1 MGLCGHPVVEEWP
14 EKEEAW
20 LAFSLMLRFIKRTR
34 KDERRPVNPPGRVF
48 QEKEAPMRK
57 WFIPSVLVVFFFF
70 SLGFL
75 LSQQSQEEAKFQKT
89 VDTYFDE
96 LWKFYPTAATLSGFH
111 KYDDKLEDLSSKA
124 IEKRHDTLDSFNQ
137 ELVAKID
144 KTKLLA
150 DTQIDYEM
158 MIDAI
163 DLELMRHENLIPW
176 EYNPIFYNEIVFHS
190 IRSLLTKEFAPLDAR
205 LKSAVER
212 AKQLPGLIK
221 QAKENLKTPP
231 QIFTETAIKQ
241 AAGILEFYQ
250 REVPSLIETAPADLK
265 AKFQVELNK
274 VIPAIQDYQAFLQN
288 QLLPRSTGNFRLGD
302 QIHVRL
308 LRLTAQNSIPFDELV
323 ARAKADYNNIRREM
337 FLVCIP
343 FFKIM
348 YPHIN
353 LDQLGTQRSQDE
365 VWNIAIQ
372 GVLEK
377 IKVEHATKETY
388 LDQVRKSVEVVH
400 DFIQQKNLIETPEIK
415 LPLEP
420 MPVAERGLA
429 WSKILTP
436 GPYET
441 TGNYGAQV
449 TPIPD
454 DWPTENVQSFLEE
467 ANNFYLNFWVT
478 RNIYPGP
485 FVPLYS
491 LQKHPSLIRKMYPN
505 MPLVKGWP
513 LYVEEMLIYSGFG
526 NYDLRLRLNQLKLQ
540 LKTVIDFILELNI
553 HQGGMTK
560 EQAIQYMTRGG
571 FQTPAEA
578 ERKWNRIL
586 LKPVDITYAY
596 IGIQEI
602 WDMEKDYKKLKGE
615 AFNQQE
621 FLKKLLSYGALP
633 IRHLKTKLMQ

>member
-1 MGLCGHPVVEEWP
+1 
-14 EKEEAW
+14 
-20 LAFSLMLRFIKRTR
+20 
-34 KDERRPVNPPGRVF
+34 
-48 QEKEAPMRK
+48 MRK
-57 WFIPSVLVVFFFF
+57 RLFPSILLVFFFF
-70 SLGFL
+70 FGPGFL
-75 LSQQSQEEAKFQKT
+75 LAQQSQEETKFQKT
-89 VDTYFDE
+89 LDTYFDE
-96 LWKFYPTAATLSGFH
+96 LWKFYPTAATLAGFY
-111 KYDDKLEDLSSKA
+111 KYNDKLEDFSPKNV
-124 IEKRHDTLDSFNQ
+124 ERRHDSLDAFNQ
-137 ELVAKID
+137 ELVAKVD
-144 KTKLLA
+144 KTKLSA
-150 DTQIDYEM
+150 ETQIDYEM
-158 MIDAI
+158 MLDAI
-163 DLELMRHENLIPW
+163 DLEVMRHENLIPW
-176 EYNPIFYNEIVFHS
+176 EYNPIFYNEILFHS
-190 IRSLLTKEFAPLDAR
+190 IRGLLTKDFAPLDAR
-205 LKSAVER
+205 LKSAIER
-212 AKQLPGLIK
+212 AKLLPGLTK

-241 AAGILEFYQ
+241 FGGILDFYQ
-250 REVPSLIETAPADLK
+250 KEAPSLIEGAAPDLK
-265 AKFQVELNK
+265 SRFQSEMAK
-274 VIPAIQDYQAFLQN
+274 AISAMLDYRNFLQN
-288 QLLPRSTGNFRLGD
+288 ELLPRSTGNFRLGE
-302 QIHVRL
+302 QVHIRL
-308 LRLTAQNSIPFDELV
+308 MRLTAQNSIPFDELV

-372 GVLEK
+372 GVLDK
-377 IKVEHATKETY
+377 IKVEHPTKEGY
-388 LDQVRKSVEVVH
+388 VDQVKKTVDTVH
-400 DFIQQKNLIETPEIK
+400 NFIKQTNLIEVPD
-415 LPLEP
+415 LVPPVEP
-420 MPVAERGLA
+420 MPLAERGLA
-429 WSKILTP
+429 WSRILTP
-436 GPYET
+436 SPYEATGPYV
-441 TGNYGAQV
+441 AQV
-449 TPIPD
+449 TPIPN
-454 DWPTENVQSFLEE
+454 DWPEEDVRSFLEE

-478 RNIYPGP
+478 RNVYPGP
-485 FVPLYS
+485 FVPLFY
-491 LQKHPSLIRKMYPN
+491 LQKHPSLVRKMYPN
-505 MPLVKGWP
+505 MPLLKGWP

-571 FQTPAEA
+571 FQTPIEA

-602 WDMEKDYKKLKGE
+602 WDMEKEYRKLKGE

>member
-1 MGLCGHPVVEEWP
+1 
-14 EKEEAW
+14 
-20 LAFSLMLRFIKRTR
+20 
-34 KDERRPVNPPGRVF
+34 
-48 QEKEAPMRK
+48 MRK
-57 WFIPSVLVVFFFF
+57 ALIPLVLLVFFFF

-75 LSQQSQEEAKFQKT
+75 LSQQSQEEAKFRKT
-89 VDTYFDE
+89 VDTFFDE
-96 LWKFYPTAATLSGFH
+96 LWKFYPTAATLAGFH

-124 IEKRHDTLDSFNQ
+124 IEKRHDSLDSFSQ
-137 ELVAKID
+137 ELVTKVD
-144 KTKLLA
+144 KTKLSA

-158 MIDAI
+158 MMDAI

-176 EYNPIFYNEIVFHS
+176 EYNPIFYNEIFFHS
-190 IRSLLTKEFAPLDAR
+190 IRTLLTREFAPLDAR
-205 LKSAVER
+205 LKSAIER
-212 AKQLPGLIK
+212 AKQLPALVK

-241 AAGILEFYQ
+241 FAGILNLYQ
-250 REVPSLIETAPADLK
+250 QEIPSLVEPAPADLK
-265 AKFQVELNK
+265 ARFQTELAK
-274 VIPAIQDYQAFLQN
+274 AIAALQDYQAFLQN
-288 QLLPRSTGNFRLGD
+288 QLLPKSTGNFRLGD
-302 QIHVRL
+302 QVHVRL
-308 LRLTAQNSIPFDELV
+308 MRLTSQNSIPFDELI

-372 GVLEK
+372 GVLDK
-377 IKVEHATKETY
+377 IKTEHATKETY
-388 LDQVRKSVEVVH
+388 LDQVRKSAEVISA
-400 DFIQQKNLIETPEIK
+400 FIKEKNLIEVPEVK
-415 LPLEP
+415 LPVEP
-420 MPVAERGLA
+420 MPLAERGLA
-429 WSKILTP
+429 WSRILTP

-441 TGNYGAQV
+441 IDQYTAQV
-449 TPIPD
+449 TPIPE
-454 DWPTENVQSFLEE
+454 DWPPENVQSFFEE
-467 ANNFYLNFWVT
+467 MNNFYLYSWVT
-478 RNIYPGP
+478 RNVYPGP
-485 FVPLYS
+485 FVPLYY
-491 LQKHPSLIRKMYPN
+491 LQKHPSFVRKMYPN
-505 MPLVKGWP
+505 MPLIKGWP

-526 NYDLRLRLNQLKLQ
+526 NYDLRIRLNQLKLQ

-571 FQTPAEA
+571 FQTPIEA
-578 ERKWNRIL
+578 ERKWNRII

-596 IGIQEI
+596 VGIQEI

-615 AFNQQE
+615 AFNQRD
-621 FLKKLLSYGALP
+621 FLKQLLSHGALP